1 VTVLEGVTASVPEG
15 GCTAVV
21 GPNGAGKTTLLLALL
36 GFVPYRGR
44 IDVACEPE
52 GCSPRIGY
60 VPQRFQF
67 DAGLPMTVLEFM
79 IMGPQRAPLWSG
91 LRRNHLKRARELLA
105 EVGADALEK
114 RPVGT
119 LSGGEM
125 QRALLALALQQ
136 DPDLLVLDEP
146 AAGVDFRGEYL
157 FCEILD
163 RLRAEHDFT
172 QLMVSHDLATVTH
185 HATHVILLNRH
196 VAAEGKPKA
205 VLTPDNLSAV
215 FGQHMGL
222 VAMRGMPE
230 AASTCTAPCCREVDH
245 D

>member
-1 VTVLEGVTASVPEG
+1 
-15 GCTAVV
+15 
-21 GPNGAGKTTLLLALL
+21 
-36 GFVPYRGR
+36 
-44 IDVACEPE
+44 
-52 GCSPRIGY
+52 
-60 VPQRFQF
+60 
-67 DAGLPMTVLEFM
+67 
-79 IMGPQRAPLWSG
+79 
-91 LRRNHLKRARELLA
+91 
-105 EVGADALEK
+105 
-114 RPVGT
+114 
-119 LSGGEM
+119 M

-230 AASTCTAPCCREVDH
+230 DRSTCTAPCCREVQH